1 MSIKETFRRQNSVMA
16 IRLHPFDIGCEP
28 SPSVPAETLLQDGR
42 EAYLLFFAVSKVVD
56 ESGYLKDLGVA
67 IVHFKDCEMTK
78 FGYPNDEGLPEHPL
92 YKYGIA
98 NAKSSVLEVIDSPW
112 QKEILQ
118 QRVASVSRI
127 RRNDEMGKLF
137 AKNYSRRHF
146 VITLAAATVECI
158 ASEIYVERYCKTFEE
173 AYAHVIQEFIKH

>member
-1 MSIKETFRRQNSVMA
+1 MA
-16 IRLHPFDIGCEP
+16 IQLNSFDIGCEP

-42 EAYLLFFAVSKVVD
+42 EAYLLFFAVSKVVN
-56 ESGYLKDLGVA
+56 EFGYLKDLGVA
-67 IVHFKDCEMTK
+67 IVHFKECEITK

-92 YKYGIA
+92 YKYGMA
-98 NAKSSVLEVIDSPW
+98 NAESSVLEVIDSPW
-112 QKEILQ
+112 QREISQ

-127 RRNDEMGKLF
+127 KRDDEMGKLF

-146 VITLAAATVECI
+146 VITLKAATVECI

-173 AYAHVIQEFIKH
+173 AYAHVIQEFAKH